1 MFAETIGTF
10 KVMRREKRPEV
21 STCLRDAMDER
32 LGTNNTSWKVN
43 ASLMFM
49 PGDYSKMEL
58 MSFPVTRPRRLRSTA
73 ALRALVRETELN
85 AGDFVLPLFIRPGKG
100 EKRPISS
107 MPGHFQYSVDESV
120 KAAGEAV
127 KLGIPA
133 VILFGIPDKKDAKAS
148 GAYASNGIVQTAAKA
163 MKDKYPDLLLIADL
177 CFCEYTDH
185 GHCGIVKDGKVLN
198 DPTLELAAKTA
209 VSHAKAGFDVVAP
222 SGMMDG
228 QVGVM
233 RRALDAAGFSDTPI
247 LAYAAKYASAFY
259 GPFREAA
266 ESPPSF
272 GDRSGYQMDPAN
284 FNEAMREVALDVEEG
299 ADMLMV
305 KPALPY
311 LDVLKA
317 VKERF
322 GLPTSAYQV
331 SGEFAMIKAA
341 AAKGWIDER
350 RLALESLTSIKR
362 AGADFILTY
371 YALEAARWL
380 AK

>member
-1 MFAETIGTF
+1 
-10 KVMRREKRPEV
+10 
-21 STCLRDAMDER
+21 
-32 LGTNNTSWKVN
+32 
-43 ASLMFM
+43 
-49 PGDYSKMEL
+49 
-58 MSFPVTRPRRLRSTA
+58 MSFPITRPRRLRSLP
-73 ALRALVRETELN
+73 ALRALIRETDLS
-85 AGDFVLPLFIRPGKG
+85 AKDFVLPLFIRPGKG

-107 MPGHFQYSVDESV
+107 MPGHFQYSVDTAV
-120 KAAGEAV
+120 KAADAAARE
-127 KLGIPA
+127 GIPA
-133 VILFGIPDKKDAKAS
+133 LILFGIPDKKDAKAS
-148 GAYASNGIVQTAAKA
+148 GAYAAGGIVQTAAKA
-163 MKDKYPDLLLIADL
+163 IKDKHPNLLLMADL

-198 DPTLELAAKTA
+198 DPTLALAAKTA
-209 VSHAKAGFDVVAP
+209 ASQAKAGFDVIAP

-228 QVGVM
+228 QVAAI
-233 RRALDAAGFSDTPI
+233 RKSLDQHGFADTPV
-247 LAYAAKYASAFY
+247 LAYAAKYASAYY

-272 GDRSGYQMDPAN
+272 GDRSTYQMDPAN

-299 ADMLMV
+299 ADMVMV

-317 VKERF
+317 VKTRF

-341 AAKGWIDER
+341 AANGWVDER
-350 RLALESLTSIKR
+350 KMALESLTSIKR

-371 YALEAARWL
+371 YALEAAKWL
-380 AK
+380 A

>member
-1 MFAETIGTF
+1 
-10 KVMRREKRPEV
+10 
-21 STCLRDAMDER
+21 
-32 LGTNNTSWKVN
+32 
-43 ASLMFM
+43 
-49 PGDYSKMEL
+49 
-58 MSFPVTRPRRLRSTA
+58 MSFPITRPRRLRSNPV
-73 ALRALVRETELN
+73 LRSLIRETDLSIK
-85 AGDFVLPLFIRPGKG
+85 DFILPLFIRPGKG

-107 MPGHFQYSVDESV
+107 MPGHFQYSVDTAV
-120 KAAGEAV
+120 KAAGLAASV
-127 KLGIPA
+127 GVPGL
-133 VILFGIPDKKDAKAS
+133 ILFGIPDKKDSKAS
-148 GAYASNGIVQTAAKA
+148 GAYADNGIVQKAARA
-163 MKDKYPDLLLIADL
+163 IKDKYPNLLLMADL

-198 DPTLELAAKTA
+198 DPTLALAAKTA
-209 VSHAKAGFDVVAP
+209 ASQAKAGFDIIAP

-228 QVGVM
+228 QVAAI
-233 RRALDAAGFSDTPI
+233 RKSLDGHGYGDTPV

-272 GDRSGYQMDPAN
+272 GDRSTYQMDPAN
-284 FNEAMREVALDVEEG
+284 FDEAMREVALDVEEG
-299 ADMLMV
+299 ADMVMV

-317 VKERF
+317 VKTRF

-341 AAKGWIDER
+341 AANGWIDER
-350 RLALESLTSIKR
+350 KMALESLMCIKR

-371 YALEAARWL
+371 YALEAAKWL
-380 AK
+380 A

>member
-1 MFAETIGTF
+1 M
-10 KVMRREKRPEV
+10 
-21 STCLRDAMDER
+21 
-32 LGTNNTSWKVN
+32 
-43 ASLMFM
+43 
-49 PGDYSKMEL
+49 
-58 MSFPVTRPRRLRSTA
+58 TRPRRLRTTS
-73 ALRALVRETELN
+73 ALRALVRETALD
-85 AGDFVLPLFIRPGKG
+85 AGDFVLPLFVRPGKG

-107 MPGHFQYSVDESV
+107 MPGHFQYSVDEAV

-127 KLGIPA
+127 KLGVPA

-148 GAYASNGIVQTAAKA
+148 GAYASDGIVQRAARA
-163 MKDKYPDLLLIADL
+163 IKDKYPELLLIADL

-185 GHCGIVKDGKVLN
+185 GHCGIVKNGKVLN

-209 VSHAKAGFDVVAP
+209 VSQAKAGFDVVAP

-228 QVGVM
+228 VVASM
-233 RRALDAAGFSDTPI
+233 RRALDGEGLEDTPI
-247 LAYAAKYASAFY
+247 LAYSAKYASAFY

-284 FNEAMREVALDVEEG
+284 FDEALREVVLDVEEG
-299 ADMLMV
+299 ADMVMV
-305 KPALPY
+305 KPAMPY
-311 LDVLKA
+311 LDVLRA
-317 VKERF
+317 VKDRF
-322 GLPTSAYQV
+322 GLPTAAYQV

-341 AAKGWIDER
+341 AAKGWVDER
-350 RLALESLTSIKR
+350 RIVLESLTSIKR

-380 AK
+380 GH

>member
-1 MFAETIGTF
+1 
-10 KVMRREKRPEV
+10 
-21 STCLRDAMDER
+21 
-32 LGTNNTSWKVN
+32 
-43 ASLMFM
+43 
-49 PGDYSKMEL
+49 
-58 MSFPVTRPRRLRSTA
+58 MSFPIVRPRRLRATPP
-73 ALRALVRETELN
+73 LRALIRETELS
-85 AGDFVLPLFIRPGKG
+85 AKDFILPLFIRPGKG

-107 MPGHFQYSVDESV
+107 MPGHFQYSVDMAV
-120 KAAGEAV
+120 KAAGDAV
-127 KLGIPA
+127 NAGIPG

-148 GAYASNGIVQTAAKA
+148 DAYSDNGIVQKAAKA
-163 MKDKYPDLLLIADL
+163 IKDRYPNLILIADL

-198 DPTLELAAKTA
+198 DPTLALTAKAAA
-209 VSHAKAGFDVVAP
+209 SQAKAGFDIIAP

-228 QVGVM
+228 QVAVI
-233 RRALDAAGFSDTPI
+233 RKSLDAVGFHDTPI
-247 LAYAAKYASAFY
+247 LAYAAKYASAYY

-299 ADMLMV
+299 ADMVMV

-317 VKERF
+317 VKTRF

-341 AAKGWIDER
+341 AANGWIDEKR
-350 RLALESLTSIKR
+350 MALESLMCIKR

-371 YALEAARWL
+371 YALEAAKWL
-380 AK
+380 A

>member
-1 MFAETIGTF
+1 MPPMTF
-10 KVMRREKRPEV
+10 P
-21 STCLRDAMDER
+21 T
-32 LGTNNTSWKVN
+32 
-43 ASLMFM
+43 
-49 PGDYSKMEL
+49 
-58 MSFPVTRPRRLRSTA
+58 TRPRRLRATP
-73 ALRALVRETELN
+73 ALRSLIRETELTPR
-85 AGDFVLPLFIRPGKG
+85 DFVLPLFVRPGKG
-100 EKRPISS
+100 VKKPIGS
-107 MPGHFQYSVDESV
+107 MPGHSQYSVDEAV

-127 KLGIPA
+127 RLGVPA

-148 GAYASNGIVQTAAKA
+148 GAYAADGIVQRAAKA
-163 MKDKYPDLLLIADL
+163 IKERHPNLVLIADL

-185 GHCGIVKDGKVLN
+185 GHCGIVKGGKVLN

-209 VSHAKAGFDVVAP
+209 VSQARAGFDIMAP

-228 QVGVM
+228 QVGAM
-233 RRALDAAGFSDTPI
+233 RRALDRAGFSGTPI

-272 GDRSGYQMDPAN
+272 GDRSTYQMDPAN
-284 FNEAMREVALDVEEG
+284 FREALREVALDVEEG

-341 AAKGWIDER
+341 AKNGWIDER
-350 RLALESLTSIKR
+350 KVALEALTSIKR

-371 YALEAARWL
+371 YALEASRWL
-380 AK
+380 AD